1 MSFRRTAAIAC
12 AALLLAATPARA
24 DGPPDFEQ
32 QIKPILVSHCYQCH
46 GPQKQLSG
54 LRLDD
59 GAAALVALEDVRPD
73 VAFLDIRM
81 PKLTGLEVAERIQ
94 GESLVVFVTAYDEHA
109 VAAFEQG
116 AADYLLKPV
125 RPARVAATVARLR
138 QRLAQRAD
146 GGSGDR
152 YLQRIQATVGN
163 TLRVFAAEEI
173 CCFRSDVKY
182 TRVVGA
188 GAEGLIRR
196 SLAALG
202 GNLDPARFW
211 KINRGIIVNIDHVD
225 SIVRDETGAMT
236 VRLRNGQ
243 GELPVSKPHQSQ
255 FRGM

>member
-1 MSFRRTAAIAC
+1 MPTALIVDDEPLLRRELRET
-12 AALLLAATPARA
+12 
-24 DGPPDFEQ
+24 
-32 QIKPILVSHCYQCH
+32 LVDLW
-46 GPQKQLSG
+46 PELSVAG
-54 LRLDD
+54 ECSD
-59 GAAALVALEDVRPD
+59 GAAALVAFEAIRPD

-81 PKLTGLEVAERIQ
+81 PKLSGPEVAERIQ
-94 GESLVVFVTAYDEHA
+94 GECLVVFVTAYDEHA

-116 AADYLLKPV
+116 AADYLLKPI

-138 QRLAQRAD
+138 QRLAQRIGAEQ
-146 GGSGDR
+146 GGR

-163 TLRVFAAEEI
+163 TLRFFAVEEI

-182 TRVVGA
+182 TRVLGA
-188 GAEGLIRR
+188 GSEGLIRR
-196 SLAALG
+196 SLAALS

-211 KINRGIIVNIDHVD
+211 QIHRGIIVNVDHID
-225 SIVRDETGAMT
+225 SIVRGETGAMT

>member
-1 MSFRRTAAIAC
+1 MPTAIIVDDEPLLRRELRET
-12 AALLLAATPARA
+12 LADLWPELAVV
-24 DGPPDFEQ
+24 GE
-32 QIKPILVSHCYQCH
+32 C
-46 GPQKQLSG
+46 G
-54 LRLDD
+54 D
-59 GAAALVALEDVRPD
+59 GAAALVCIQGARPD

-81 PKLTGLEVAERIQ
+81 PKLSGLEVAERIQ

-116 AADYLLKPV
+116 AADYLLKPI

-138 QRLAQRAD
+138 QRLAQRVD
-146 GGSGDR
+146 GQRGGH

-163 TLRVFAAEEI
+163 TLRFFAVEEI

-182 TRVVGA
+182 TRVIGT

-196 SLAALG
+196 SLTALT

-211 KINRGIIVNIDHVD
+211 KINRGIVVNVDHID
-225 SIVRDETGAMT
+225 SIVRDEAGAMT
-236 VRLRNGQ
+236 VRLRGAQ

>member
-1 MSFRRTAAIAC
+1 MPTAIIADDEPLLRRELRET
-12 AALLLAATPARA
+12 LGDLWP
-24 DGPPDFEQ
+24 E
-32 QIKPILVSHCYQCH
+32 
-46 GPQKQLSG
+46 LSVVAEYG
-54 LRLDD
+54 D
-59 GAAALVALEDVRPD
+59 GAAALATFEEVRPD

-81 PKLTGLEVAERIQ
+81 PKLSGLELAECIQ

-116 AADYLLKPV
+116 AADYLLKPI

-138 QRLAQRAD
+138 QRLTQRAD
-146 GGSGDR
+146 GKLGGR

-163 TLRVFAAEEI
+163 TLRFFNVDEI

-182 TRVVGA
+182 TRVITS

-196 SLAALG
+196 SLSALCE
-202 GNLDPARFW
+202 NLDSARFW
-211 KINRGIIVNIDHVD
+211 KINRGIVVNVDHID
-225 SIVRDETGAMT
+225 SIVREETGAMT
-236 VRLRNGQ
+236 VRLKSGQ